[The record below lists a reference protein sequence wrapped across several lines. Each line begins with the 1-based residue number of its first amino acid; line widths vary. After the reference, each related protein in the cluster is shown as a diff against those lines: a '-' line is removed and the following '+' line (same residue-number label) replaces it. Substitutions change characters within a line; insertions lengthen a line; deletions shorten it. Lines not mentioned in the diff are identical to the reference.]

1 MVVGK
6 QDSPFIQQI
15 TGIKWYNSSG
25 DGALCVSESPHAKG
39 GLFLFQM
46 KQTPF

>member
-1 MVVGK
+1 MRYH
-6 QDSPFIQQI
+6 FTILT

-39 GLFLFQM
+39 GLFLFQI
-46 KQTPF
+46 KQPPS

>member
-15 TGIKWYNSSG
+15 TGIKWYNSIG
-25 DGALCVSESPHAKG
+25 KGALCVSESPHAKLG
-39 GLFLFQM
+39 TFSIPN
-46 KQTPF
+46 KTTP